1 MLFPNLKKLFNS
13 VNDVPSPQFAIYSS
27 SLSAF
32 SKDSKT
38 LDAVVR
44 NLEIIGETAKRI
56 PDEIKQRYKDI
67 PWKRVAGMRNKLIH
81 EYFGVDTEILL
92 VVIKEELPP
101 LKPLVKKILDK
112 MEEKYK
118 NQVAF

>member
-1 MLFPNLKKLFNS
+1 MKRDFTDYLEDILNAMEEVETFTQGMTIDDFVKDKKTIN
-13 VNDVPSPQFAIYSS
+13 
-27 SLSAF
+27 
-32 SKDSKT
+32 
-38 LDAVVR
+38 AVIRSFEVM
-44 NLEIIGETAKRI
+44 GETAKRI

>member
-1 MLFPNLKKLFNS
+1 MKRDFTDYLEEILNAMEEVETFTQGMTIDDFVKDKKTIN
-13 VNDVPSPQFAIYSS
+13 
-27 SLSAF
+27 
-32 SKDSKT
+32 
-38 LDAVVR
+38 AVIRSFEVM
-44 NLEIIGETAKRI
+44 GEAAKRI

>member
-1 MLFPNLKKLFNS
+1 MKRDFTDYLEDILNAMEEVETFTQGMTIDDFVKDKKTIN
-13 VNDVPSPQFAIYSS
+13 
-27 SLSAF
+27 
-32 SKDSKT
+32 
-38 LDAVVR
+38 AVIRSFEVM
-44 NLEIIGETAKRI
+44 GEAAKRI